1 MKATKLKTSRFS
13 TNSNW
18 ERIKKFM
25 VRFGGVI
32 VMNENH
38 RIVCHALCEDCG
50 LVLNMGQTSLQEKP
64 SKQFVICPDCINRGV
79 IHGNTLTT
87 VGEDGE
93 KTRLEF
99 GRVVVA
105 PIE

>member
-1 MKATKLKTSRFS
+1 MKNTKRTSSRLNATT
-13 TNSNW
+13 NW
-18 ERIKKFM
+18 ERVKTFM
-25 VRFGGVI
+25 PGFGGGI
-32 VMNENH
+32 VMNEDH

-50 LVLNMGQTSLQEKP
+50 LVLNLGQTSLQEKP